1 MNAKTRIV
9 SINNVEKGMV
19 IAKDVEENGKLL
31 LKKDSTVTELIIE
44 KLKTVIFVGNIE
56 IYDLKEENE
65 KLEEKKKIQCYKI
78 KNKKSIIKSM
88 KNLN

>member
-1 MNAKTRIV
+1 MQKTRIV

-65 KLEEKKKIQCYKI
+65 KLEEKKENSVPTK
-78 KNKKSIIKSM
+78 
-88 KNLN
+88 